1 MPTIHD
7 IAKKA
12 GVSPGLVSLALNGKP
27 RVNADTAERI
37 IRIANSLGYRR
48 RVTRTP
54 GAGTVRFVR
63 LSRSDSAYRN
73 SHAPFFADYIEGAED
88 YFKERG
94 YRFEVSSYPAEDPE
108 AIARAMAAD
117 NLQGA
122 VVLATELTA
131 GEVAA
136 LGGCRLPLVVLDACH
151 DFLPFDHCNM
161 NNRDAVHRMV
171 SALDELGHTNIG
183 VVASANPTF
192 NLADRAAAFDR
203 SLELLGLASRAGWI
217 YPVPADAAGAA
228 EVLVPAFRRR
238 RPPPALVCLTDNLAY
253 GCLQALATLKLR
265 VPEDVSVMGFDD
277 LPSSRVMHPPLST
290 VRVPTHAMGAAAARM
305 LDARIASP
313 DKPVEKTLF
322 TCELIMR
329 KSVGPAPERRRST
342 GV

>member
-1 MPTIHD
+1 MPTIQD

-27 RVNADTAERI
+27 RVNAATADRI

-48 RVTRTP
+48 RVVRAP

-63 LSRSDSAYRN
+63 LSRSDSPYRN

-88 YFKERG
+88 HLKSRG

-108 AIARAMAAD
+108 AVARTLAAD
-117 NLQGA
+117 GLRGA

-136 LGGCRLPLVVLDACH
+136 LGGSGLPLVVLDACH

-161 NNRDAVHRMV
+161 NNRDAVHRIV
-171 SALDELGHTNIG
+171 SELRDLGHTGIG

-192 NLADRAAAFDR
+192 NLADRAAAFDS
-203 SLELLGLASRAGWI
+203 SLELLGLARRPGWV
-217 YPVPADAAGAA
+217 YPAPADAAGAA
-228 EVLVPAFRRR
+228 EALIPAFRRR
-238 RPPPALVCLTDNLAY
+238 RPPPALACLTDNLAY
-253 GCLQALATLKLR
+253 GCLQALAALKLR
-265 VPEDVSVMGFDD
+265 VPEDVSVIGFDD

-305 LDARIASP
+305 LDARIADP

-322 TCELIMR
+322 ACELVMR
-329 KSVGPAPERRRST
+329 KSARPASEKRR
-342 GV
+342 